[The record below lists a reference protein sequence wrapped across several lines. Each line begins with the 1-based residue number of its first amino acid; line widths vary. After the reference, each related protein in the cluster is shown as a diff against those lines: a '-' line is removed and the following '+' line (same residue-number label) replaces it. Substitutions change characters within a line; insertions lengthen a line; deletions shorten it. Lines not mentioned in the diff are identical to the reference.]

1 MEKIIRIDTKDYK
14 MKSSAYTQFAYKDE
28 TGRSFLNDIQELT
41 KFVNAKEISIAEL
54 DSVSELLLKVA
65 YVMIKEADSTQVTD
79 FESFLRGI
87 ESLYDNIDWITEVI
101 TLGCTPISRQLQTI
115 K

>member
-14 MKSSAYTQFAYKDE
+14 MKASAYTQFAYKNE
-28 TGRSFLNDIQELT
+28 TGRSFLNDIQQLT
-41 KFVNAKEISIAEL
+41 KYVNNDSIDINSL
-54 DSVSELLLKVA
+54 DEVSELLLKVA
-65 YVMIKEADSTQVTD
+65 YVMIKEADSAQVSD
-79 FESFLRGI
+79 FDSFLKGI